1 MIRVVKGL
9 SEAKKAISDIRIKQ
23 KELINEKGFSSK
35 VQNILSEVEQYGDKA
50 LIKYTEE
57 FDNIKLQNISVSD
70 ELLKKSWENL
80 DQSLK
85 DSLSVAAK
93 RIKDFHEISK
103 PKDWYDQ
110 INKYGIKNIPLEKVG
125 IYIPGGNAPLLSTVL
140 MTAIPARVAGVS
152 EIYISTP
159 PSFNGKPHPSVLAA
173 CYLAKVDKVYSIG
186 GAQSIASFAYGTE
199 TIPKVDIICGPGN
212 RWVTEAKRQVFGE
225 VGIDGLYGPTESFII
240 GDSSSEPE
248 FCAVDFVSQAEHDIS
263 SVPLFCTDSEQLIE
277 KVQNLIPN
285 YLNITNKSIAETVIK
300 DNGLL
305 ILVEDINDSAEL
317 VNTFAPEHVSLMTH
331 NNDKLLSLIK
341 NVGVIFLGHYS
352 HHVLGDYIAG
362 PSHTMPTGGTAKFN
376 SGLGINT
383 FIKFVPYVNIDKEE
397 SLELSKLASIIGKA
411 EFMDG
416 HSNSALERIK
426 KQAE

>member
-1 MIRVVKGL
+1 MVKVVKGL
-9 SEAKKAISDIRIKQ
+9 KEAKKAISDIRFKQ
-23 KELINEKGFSSK
+23 KELINDKSFANK
-35 VQNILSEVEQYGDKA
+35 VNNILSEVAQHGDKA
-50 LIKYTEE
+50 LIKYTKEYDHVE
-57 FDNIKLQNISVSD
+57 LQNICISD

-85 DSLSVAAK
+85 NSLTVSAN
-93 RIKDFHEISK
+93 RIKKFHEISK

-110 INKYGIKNIPLEKVG
+110 KNKYGIKNIPLEKVG

-140 MTAIPARVAGVS
+140 MTVIPAKVAGVS
-152 EIYISTP
+152 EIYICTP
-159 PSFNGKPHPSVLAA
+159 PSFNGKPHPSILAA

-186 GAQSIASFAYGTE
+186 GAQSIASLAYGTD
-199 TIPKVDIICGPGN
+199 TIPKVDMICGPGN
-212 RWVTEAKRQVFGE
+212 RWVTEAKRQVFGT
-225 VGIDGLYGPTESFII
+225 VGIDGLYGPTESFVI
-240 GDSSSEPE
+240 GDNSSKPE

-263 SVPLFCTDSEQLIE
+263 SVPLFCTDSEQLIQ

-285 YLNITNKSIAETVIK
+285 YLNIKNKSIAETVIK
-300 DNGLL
+300 NNGLL
-305 ILVEDINDSAEL
+305 ILIENINDSAEL
-317 VNTFAPEHVSLMTH
+317 VNTFAPEHVSIMTN
-331 NNDKLLSLIK
+331 NNDELLSLLK

-362 PSHTMPTGGTAKFN
+362 PSHTMPTGGTAKFS
-376 SGLGINT
+376 SGVGINT
-383 FIKFVPYVNIDKEE
+383 FMKHVPYVNIDKEE
-397 SLELSKLASIIGKA
+397 SIELSKLASIIGKA

>member
-23 KELINEKGFSSK
+23 KELMNEKGFSGK

-57 FDNIKLQNISVSD
+57 FDHVKLQNISVSD
-70 ELLKKSWENL
+70 ELLKKSWDNL

-186 GAQSIASFAYGTE
+186 GAQSIASFAYGTD

-225 VGIDGLYGPTESFII
+225 VGIDGLYGPTETFLIA
-240 GDSSSEPE
+240 DSSSNPTM
-248 FCAVDFVSQAEHDIS
+248 CAADLLAQAEHDVLARATMLTNSHQLAQEVS
-263 SVPLFCTDSEQLIE
+263 SQIE
-277 KVQNLIPN
+277 TRLGLMTRGAIAS
-285 YLNITNKSIAETVIK
+285 KSIE
-300 DNGLL
+300 NRGLIAVL
-305 ILVEDINDSAEL
+305 DDLEDAIDLTNQ
-317 VNTFAPEHVSLMTH
+317 FAPEH
-331 NNDKLLSLIK
+331 LSLVVDDTKMFLDEIK
-341 NVGVIFLGHYS
+341 NVGVIFVG
-352 HHVLGDYIAG
+352 
-362 PSHTMPTGGTAKFN
+362 
-376 SGLGINT
+376 
-383 FIKFVPYVNIDKEE
+383 
-397 SLELSKLASIIGKA
+397 
-411 EFMDG
+411 EF
-416 HSNSALERIK
+416 SQRIFCVT
-426 KQAE
+426 QQY